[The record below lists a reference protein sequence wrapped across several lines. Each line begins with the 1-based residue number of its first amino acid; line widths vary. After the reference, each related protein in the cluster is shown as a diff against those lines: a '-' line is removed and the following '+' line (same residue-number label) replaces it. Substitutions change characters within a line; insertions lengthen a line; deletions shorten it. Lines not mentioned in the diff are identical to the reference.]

1 MNLKQGTQLQ
11 GGRYRI
17 EKVLGQG
24 GFGITYLAEQKA
36 PCRKVA
42 IKEFYMADFCE
53 RNDDTSHVTL
63 GTSGSREMVKRYLD
77 KFLKEA
83 QNISELEHRNIVS
96 IIDVFEENGTAYYVM
111 KYCSGGSLA
120 DRLKDGPMKEADAM
134 YYIRQVADALDFIHS
149 RNIMHLDVKPA
160 NILINEQGEAV
171 LIDFGI
177 SKHYGRDDR
186 ATTSTPVGI
195 SHGYAPLEQYSKS
208 GVSTFSAAT
217 DIYSLGATLYK
228 LLTGVTPPEASEVND
243 SGLPALPSGLSSS
256 VCSAIRAAMQPR
268 RVDRP
273 QSIKEFL
280 ALLAVSRSVTPLSVD
295 AETKITVE
303 EATVIESPVAEPLHV
318 EPQPV
323 ALTAEK
329 DANVKWIDFAQFCDY
344 NGHSLKRMKAVS
356 YMKPAAYVVWS
367 ITLLFL
373 TIYAICEMDGG
384 SKCYKPLWD
393 EIGVVKYYR
402 WEEPRWDYNE
412 DTGKME
418 ILYSW
423 FWYNCDEPGPVTW
436 VFIGLSVLLLPVL
449 IPIVKGERLS
459 TLNLIDI
466 QDTPLPLKMIRNN
479 KGLLG
484 FSLWN
489 KKKSRTLL
497 GMKYDNISRINED
510 TFVCTRN
517 GLSGVYNAAK
527 RKMVVPVKC
536 ESIEVKNNRIHAT
549 RDGVLTVY
557 TDRGY
562 RVVE

>member
-17 EKVLGQG
+17 DKVLGKG

-120 DRLKDGPMKEADAM
+120 DRLKDGPMKETDAM
-134 YYIRQVADALDFIHS
+134 SYIRQVADALDFIHS

-217 DIYSLGATLYK
+217 DIYSLGAILYK

-280 ALLAVSRSVTPLSVD
+280 ALLAVSGSVTSVSSD
-295 AETKITVE
+295 AETVVAIDEGTLIGTPVVEPSSDEPQHAIPTTDKDEKVKWMDFEEFCDSNNQPLKLMRAIYQKGFSKDVAYTVLGITV
-303 EATVIESPVAEPLHV
+303 AFTFWWGFDYNVVFYSHLEPLSSICGV
-318 EPQPV
+318 T
-323 ALTAEK
+323 LSY
-329 DANVKWIDFAQFCDY
+329 Y
-344 NGHSLKRMKAVS
+344 NGNVYIID
-356 YMKPAAYVVWS
+356 YMPGP
-367 ITLLFL
+367 LLWFFFIL
-373 TIYAICEMDGG
+373 SFVYLLILIYR
-384 SKCYKPLWD
+384 
-393 EIGVVKYYR
+393 YY
-402 WEEPRWDYNE
+402 WGLNVNGMVDIE
-412 DTGKME
+412 DTPDIYKIIRQSNG
-418 ILYSW
+418 
-423 FWYNCDEPGPVTW
+423 CC
-436 VFIGLSVLLLPVL
+436 GLSSWE
-449 IPIVKGERLS
+449 G
-459 TLNLIDI
+459 
-466 QDTPLPLKMIRNN
+466 
-479 KGLLG
+479 
-484 FSLWN
+484 
-489 KKKSRTLL
+489 KKSRSLL
-497 GMKYDNISRINED
+497 EMKYDKISRINDD
-510 TFVCTRN
+510 TFVCTCN
-517 GLSGVYNAAK
+517 GLSGVYNATK

-536 ESIEVKNNRIHAT
+536 ENIEVKDNRIHAT
-549 RDGVLTVY
+549 CDGVVTVY
-557 TDRGY
+557 TDHGY

>member
-17 EKVLGQG
+17 DKVLGKG

-120 DRLKDGPMKEADAM
+120 DRLKDGPMKETDAM
-134 YYIRQVADALDFIHS
+134 SYIRQVADALDFIHS

-208 GVSTFSAAT
+208 GVSTFSSAT

-243 SGLPALPSGLSSS
+243 SGLPALPSGHSSS
-256 VCSAIRAAMQPR
+256 VCSAIRAAMQSR
-268 RVDRP
+268 RADRP

-280 ALLAVSRSVTPLSVD
+280 ALLAVSDPATPASVD
-295 AETKITVE
+295 AETKLTAE
-303 EATVIESPVAEPLHV
+303 EATIIESPVAEPLHV
-318 EPQPV
+318 EPQSV

-344 NGHSLKRMKAVS
+344 NGHSLKRMKAIS
-356 YMKPAAYVVWS
+356 YLKKVTYVVWS

-373 TIYAICEMDGG
+373 TIYVICEMDG
-384 SKCYKPLWD
+384 SKYPLPLWD
-393 EIGVVKYYR
+393 KIDVVDYYKLETRVHYIHGGEDYSEIRY
-402 WEEPRWDYNE
+402 
-412 DTGKME
+412 
-418 ILYSW
+418 I
-423 FWYNCDEPGPVTW
+423 CDAPGLVTY
-436 VFIGLSVLLLPVL
+436 VFIGLSFFLLSVL
-449 IPIVKGERLS
+449 IPIIKSERIS

-466 QDTPLPLKMIRNN
+466 QDTPLPLKMTRSK

-484 FSLWN
+484 LSLWG
-489 KKKSRTLL
+489 KKRTKMLL

-510 TFVCTRN
+510 TFICTRN
-517 GLSGVYNAAK
+517 GLSGVYNATK

-536 ESIEVKNNRIHAT
+536 ENIEVKNNRIHAT
-549 RDGVLTVY
+549 RDGVVTVY
-557 TDRGY
+557 TDKGY